1 MPTERRFPAL
11 KLLVPL
17 AVLTLLLLAVFRT
30 PQPPAPVGKD
40 SQSSASAMEVDP
52 SRILVRPFKAEGER
66 VALALDG
73 GELPILGSEVP
84 GIIVG
89 RNILRTVHLAWLHD
103 WTDAEC
109 RTSFKNLQA
118 LYASEEG
125 PSLPA
130 LKIHLNPVFSL
141 PLGEAVHRAMLQVL
155 ARGEGHETY
164 LTLAQEISDGS
175 LAADPEAIRKRV
187 EMIAPD
193 LMADWDT
200 RLDWLENDIEQTFA
214 IARVQQARN
223 AAVTGHHHS
232 AQLTSMLAVLPPL
245 ADRQGILA
253 FLQDANARQRLWL
266 QALPPPVPGAP
277 LVRCTCTDPSHIH
290 SSPIASK
297 LQMRTV
303 ISPVIATDP
312 TRAKADSP

>member
-1 MPTERRFPAL
+1 
-11 KLLVPL
+11 
-17 AVLTLLLLAVFRT
+17 
-30 PQPPAPVGKD
+30 
-40 SQSSASAMEVDP
+40 MEVDP